1 MTQEIQEPGP
11 LSVRADV
18 CMQTH
23 THTHTHKPLVPV
35 CGVQTA
41 CIAGGG
47 SFVVFQTLLRATET
61 ATG

>member
-1 MTQEIQEPGP
+1 MTQEIREPGP
-11 LSVRADV
+11 LSARADV
-18 CMQTH
+18 CM
-23 THTHTHKPLVPV
+23 HTHKPLEPV
-35 CGVQTA
+35 SGVQTA

>member
-1 MTQEIQEPGP
+1 MTQEIREPGP

-18 CMQTH
+18 CM
-23 THTHTHKPLVPV
+23 HTHKPLEPV
-35 CGVQTA
+35 SGVQTA